1 MDETGIS
8 KSTIVKMVHG
18 EQVSMDILDRLCNFL
33 ECDIEEIIE
42 VIAKT
47 NHLYNVDKTIDFDRV
62 ALLVLNDIRSGRLGK
77 ITLDRYSNE

>member
-1 MDETGIS
+1 MIS
-8 KSTIVKMVHG
+8 FSNNFDYFYKIYYPQELINRYNVKEDNNV
-18 EQVSMDILDRLCNFL
+18 
-33 ECDIEEIIE
+33 EEIIE